1 MSGYSRGTKLGITN
15 TEVLRN
21 YEPRKDYTGRNA
33 LQYEL
38 SANSIESDSIGLLG
52 SSFSLKF
59 LELIDSWIRRF
70 PPRREDRRLWK
81 ESYTSKT
88 LFELRYERHKM

>member
-1 MSGYSRGTKLGITN
+1 MSK
-15 TEVLRN
+15 
-21 YEPRKDYTGRNA
+21 
-33 LQYEL
+33 L
-38 SANSIESDSIGLLG
+38 SAKKGLHKEERAWIRIERYILNGIESDSTGLLG

-70 PPRREDRRLWK
+70 AREDRRLWK